1 MTDKPVIGEPVI
13 HADGVAQRFGSRT
26 IFRDVSFT
34 VYRGEVFVILG
45 GSGCG
50 KSTLMKQLIGLR
62 PPTAG
67 RIEMF
72 RRTITG
78 PGSADALR
86 AVQRRIGVMFQ
97 SGALFGSMNLLENV
111 MLPLEMFTDL
121 PPEGREAVARVKLG
135 LVGLG
140 DAALLMPAEISGG
153 MARRA
158 GIARAMSLDPPL
170 LLLDEPS
177 AGLDPITSAGLD
189 RLILDLRHDLGATFV
204 VVTHELASIL
214 AIADRCIMLDRNA
227 YPDAGGMIAEGDPR
241 VLRDTSTHPIVRA
254 FFRREVPA
262 AAAA

>member
-1 MTDKPVIGEPVI
+1 VTGEPIIQVE
-13 HADGVAQRFGSRT
+13 AAAQRFGSRT
-26 IFRDVSFT
+26 IFRDVSFG
-34 VYRGEVFVILG
+34 VNAGEVFVILG

-50 KSTLMKQLIGLR
+50 KSTLMKQLIGLLT
-62 PPTAG
+62 PTAG
-67 RIEMF
+67 QIEIF
-72 RRTITG
+72 EHDITG
-78 PGSADALR
+78 ADRETALHE
-86 AVQRRIGVMFQ
+86 VQRKIGVMFQ
-97 SGALFGSMNLLENV
+97 SGALFGSMTLLENV

-140 DAALLMPAEISGG
+140 DAAALMPAEISGG

-170 LLLDEPS
+170 LFLDEPS

-189 RLILDLRHDLGATFV
+189 KLILDLRHDLGATFV

-241 VLRDTSTHPIVRA
+241 VLRDTSTHPTVRA
-254 FFRREVPA
+254 FFRRELPDAVA
-262 AAAA
+262 A